1 MYNSSVPIPA
11 CSMTAVCRKCSAALD
26 GLDSKFC
33 PACGT
38 PTSMALAV
46 RHRDAVDQFS
56 HHNSVLQNY
65 RAMFLVSETFSV
77 SVAAT
82 RLDNRGLVLLFAA
95 FGLSWLVVWIIVTTL
110 RARVVEF
117 FEKHDE
123 DGALMQYHNFTEGVA
138 HRAGFWIFTVVFP
151 AMFALFWLT
160 LILIAY
166 GVIRIG

>member
-1 MYNSSVPIPA
+1 
-11 CSMTAVCRKCSAALD
+11 
-26 GLDSKFC
+26 
-33 PACGT
+33 
-38 PTSMALAV
+38 
-46 RHRDAVDQFS
+46 
-56 HHNSVLQNY
+56 
-65 RAMFLVSETFSV
+65 MFLVSETFSV

-82 RLDNRGLVLLFAA
+82 RLDNRGLVVLFAA
-95 FGLSWLVVWIIVTTL
+95 FGISWLVVWTVVTTL

-123 DGALMQYHNFTEGVA
+123 DGALMHYHNLTEGVA

-160 LILIAY
+160 LILIPY

>member
-1 MYNSSVPIPA
+1 M
-11 CSMTAVCRKCSAALD
+11 D
-26 GLDSKFC
+26 GLNSKFC

-38 PTSMALAV
+38 PTSIALDV
-46 RHRDAVDQFS
+46 WHRDAFDQFS

-82 RLDNRGLVLLFAA
+82 RLDNRGPVLLFAA
-95 FGLSWLVVWIIVTTL
+95 FGISWLVVWIVVTTL
-110 RARVVEF
+110 RTRIRKF

-123 DGALMQYHNFTEGVA
+123 DGALMQYHNLTQGVA
-138 HRAGFWIFTVVFP
+138 HRVGFWIFTVVLP

-166 GVIRIG
+166 GVVRIG

>member
-1 MYNSSVPIPA
+1 
-11 CSMTAVCRKCSAALD
+11 MTTICRKCSALMD
-26 GLDSKFC
+26 NPDSKFC
-33 PACGT
+33 PTCGT

-46 RHRDAVDQFS
+46 MHRDAVDQFS

-65 RAMFLVSETFSV
+65 RAMFLVTETFSV

-82 RLDNRGLVLLFAA
+82 RLDSRGLVLLFAA
-95 FGLSWLVVWIIVTTL
+95 FGISWLIVWIVVTTL

-123 DGALMQYHNFTEGVA
+123 DGALMQYHNLTEGVA

-166 GVIRIG
+166 GVTQIG

>member
-1 MYNSSVPIPA
+1 MSNPMIA
-11 CSMTAVCRKCSAALD
+11 ACRKCAAPLELPD
-26 GLDSKFC
+26 EKFC
-33 PACGT
+33 PRCGT

-65 RAMFLVSETFSV
+65 RAMFLVSETFSI

-82 RLDNRGLVLLFAA
+82 RLDDRGLVMLFAA
-95 FGLSWLVVWIIVTTL
+95 FGISWVVIWIFVTTL

-123 DGALMQYHNFTEGVA
+123 DGALMQYHNLTEGVA
-138 HRAGFWIFTVVFP
+138 HRAGFWIFTILFP
-151 AMFALFWLT
+151 TMFAVFWL
-160 LILIAY
+160 ILVLLAY
-166 GVIRIG
+166 GTIRIG

>member
-1 MYNSSVPIPA
+1 
-11 CSMTAVCRKCSAALD
+11 MTTVCRKCSALMD
-26 GLDSKFC
+26 TPDSKFC

-38 PTSMALAV
+38 PSSMALAV

-77 SVAAT
+77 SAAAT
-82 RLDNRGLVLLFAA
+82 NLDNRGLVLLFAA
-95 FGLSWLVVWIIVTTL
+95 FGISWLMVWIVVTTL

-123 DGALMQYHNFTEGVA
+123 DGALMQYHTLSEGVA

-160 LILIAY
+160 LILIA
-166 GVIRIG
+166 